1 MIKTEEEEYLACQ
14 HCGTKFIGRKNQKYC
29 STQCRIGAQTKKYKR
44 PLYKKKCPYCGSEF
58 ETHNKKTMYCSS
70 TCAARKYG
78 DEVRGEYFCEY
89 CGKPRHSDHPNR
101 NRFCSRAC
109 ASKSQRYG
117 TIEQEQ
123 KAKQEALSQNI
134 QPTRICPVC
143 SKLFNPLHSN
153 RRYCSSECG
162 HQATLAQQRDKWKR
176 AFVPRIVVCKECG
189 KRFTTTCGNP
199 RKAFCSDEC
208 SQTVFRRKDKETR
221 KQQMKAAYREP
232 VNIKRLYRRDRGIC
246 RICGLPVP
254 NTTEPTNPW
263 AATKDH
269 VIPLSKGGEHSMGN
283 CQLAHRMCNSLKL
296 DTLDEFSIDWEEKM
310 KEEPG
315 RWDDQLYNLMQQISP
330 EPPGGGQIST
340 DHPKET
346 GGPSPVKIRE
356 FDRPG
361 VQRFFGAK

>member
-1 MIKTEEEEYLACQ
+1 MNVTKNTETDFLVCQ

-29 STQCRIGAQTKKYKR
+29 STQCRIDARAEQYKTVT
-44 PLYKKKCPYCGSEF
+44 YKKQCPYCGSEF
-58 ETHNKKTMYCSS
+58 ETHNKRAVYCSS

-123 KAKQEALSQNI
+123 KAKQEELSPKVQAI
-134 QPTRICPVC
+134 RICPVC
-143 SKLFNPLHSN
+143 N
-153 RRYCSSECG
+153 RRFRPLNSNHLYCSRDCGYQANLKQHREKWESE
-162 HQATLAQQRDKWKR
+162 
-176 AFVPRIVVCKECG
+176 FVPRIVICKECG

-208 SQTVFRRKDKETR
+208 SHTAFRRKGKEAR

-232 VNIKRLYRRDRGIC
+232 VNIKRLYRRDNGAC

-254 NTTEPTNPW
+254 NTTEPSNPW
-263 AATKDH
+263 AATTDH

-283 CQLAHRMCNSLKL
+283 CQLAHRICNSLKL
-296 DTLDEFSIDWEEKM
+296 DTTNGFSINWEEKM
-310 KEEPG
+310 IEEPG
-315 RWDDQLYNLMQQISP
+315 RWEGQYNDLLVQL
-330 EPPGGGQIST
+330 
-340 DHPKET
+340 DHAPQAGSK
-346 GGPSPVKIRE
+346 S
-356 FDRPG
+356 
-361 VQRFFGAK
+361 